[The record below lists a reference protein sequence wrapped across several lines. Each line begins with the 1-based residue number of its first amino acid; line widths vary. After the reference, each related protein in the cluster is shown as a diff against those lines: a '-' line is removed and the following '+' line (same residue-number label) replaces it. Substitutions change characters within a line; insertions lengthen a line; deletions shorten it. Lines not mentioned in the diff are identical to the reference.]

1 MIQVEDNKE
10 ILDEVINQSTGL
22 TVRNFP
28 TYNRA
33 WLEDSNTI
41 TYGELLKN
49 CCELLGVFGTI
60 IPNASYGVFRY
71 IELGKSTE
79 TYDFYEN
86 LYAEEYDCSGYN
98 DFVFINGYSSR
109 EKKTIE
115 FETLWGDESNSYDLT
130 KIQSADRRMT
140 AQAVR
145 QYTMYKIFLTAKQA
159 NDFIIA
165 PIHRLQLLST
175 ADLGCR
181 LVTE

>member
-60 IPNASYGVFRY
+60 IPNASYGV
-71 IELGKSTE
+71 LDT
-79 TYDFYEN
+79 
-86 LYAEEYDCSGYN
+86 
-98 DFVFINGYSSR
+98 
-109 EKKTIE
+109 
-115 FETLWGDESNSYDLT
+115 SNSARVQKHTIFT
-130 KIQSADRRMT
+130 KT
-140 AQAVR
+140 
-145 QYTMYKIFLTAKQA
+145 YTQKNT
-159 NDFIIA
+159 IA
-165 PIHRLQLLST
+165 AATTILCLST
-175 ADLGCR
+175 VIRQGR
-181 LVTE
+181 KNNRV